1 MAESSLDTNNMY
13 NNISVRLELCGIIR
27 ILVWG
32 IESVT
37 ATANL

>member
-13 NNISVRLELCGIIR
+13 NNISVRLEFCGFIR